1 MARVGGRL
9 SDLDGERSDGRH
21 GVFVGYLP
29 AVRHPKKVHHG
40 FVAAVDGKVTDK
52 ADWGIATPFLDLATA
67 KEGAKNLIV
76 AAENCHFKDSGAYT
90 GEVSVGMLKEIGV
103 EWVILGHSERR
114 QYFGETD
121 ETVNLKMLQVLNN
134 GMTPIVCVGESLE
147 EYEAGKTHD
156 VVKTQVV
163 AAFKDVTAEAA
174 ERVVIAYEPIWAI
187 GTGKTATNEIAE
199 DVCGYIRGVVAELY
213 GQDVAEKVRIQYG
226 GSVKPATL
234 KALLEQPNIDGALVG
249 GASLQVES
257 YVAMIEA
264 LND

>member
-1 MARVGGRL
+1 MN
-9 SDLDGERSDGRH
+9 H
-21 GVFVGYLP
+21 GI
-29 AVRHPKKVHHG
+29 AETKE

-52 ADWGIATPFLDLATA
+52 ADWGIATPFLDLAT
-67 KEGAKNLIV
+67 
-76 AAENCHFKDSGAYT
+76 AENCHFKDSGAYT

>member
-1 MARVGGRL
+1 MRKPIIVGNWKMN
-9 SDLDGERSDGRH
+9 H
-21 GVFVGYLP
+21 GI
-29 AVRHPKKVHHG
+29 AETKE

-187 GTGKTATNEIAE
+187 GTGKSA
-199 DVCGYIRGVVAELY
+199 DVET
-213 GQDVAEKVRIQYG
+213 AEKCCKLVRETVKSLYDEATAEAVRIQYG
-226 GSVKPATL
+226 GSVKPNNIKEYMAC
-234 KALLEQPNIDGALVG
+234 EDIDGALIG
-249 GASLQVES
+249 GASLKVDSFKEL
-257 YVAMIEA
+257 VDATK
-264 LND
+264 

>member
-1 MARVGGRL
+1 MN
-9 SDLDGERSDGRH
+9 H
-21 GVFVGYLP
+21 GI
-29 AVRHPKKVHHG
+29 AETKE

-187 GTGKTATNEIAE
+187 GTGKTATADQAEEICA
-199 DVCGYIRGVVAELY
+199 VVRKTVADLY
-213 GQDVAEKVRIQYG
+213 DETVADKVRVQYG
-226 GSVKPATL
+226 GSVKPANVKEL
-234 KALLEQPNIDGALVG
+234 MAKENIDGGLVG
-249 GASLQVES
+249 GASLVPDS
-257 YVAMIEA
+257 YLQLV
-264 LND
+264 NYKN

>member
-1 MARVGGRL
+1 MRKPIIVGNWKMN
-9 SDLDGERSDGRH
+9 H
-21 GVFVGYLP
+21 GI
-29 AVRHPKKVHHG
+29 AETKE

-134 GMTPIVCVGESLE
+134 GM
-147 EYEAGKTHD
+147 THD